1 MLVETPVKIMLRFGR
16 ECRRLASR
24 NLVTL
29 DGMNSICHCIA
40 ASDCIA
46 TTHSRSRLSLSLS
59 LSLALTTMQHPAAR
73 SIRLMQAFVVI
84 SLKLIQFH
92 SLVLN
97 DGVLLRKGAARFFFF
112 HNFFCWVLFTEI
124 TLLHLKRGFYV
135 HLFGFYDRKN

>member
-1 MLVETPVKIMLRFGR
+1 MLADTPVKIMLRFGR

-46 TTHSRSRLSLSLS
+46 TTHSRSRLSP
-59 LSLALTTMQHPAAR
+59 ALTTMQHPAAR

-112 HNFFCWVLFTEI
+112 HNFFCWVFICRNYIASFKARVLFAFI
-124 TLLHLKRGFYV
+124 WFL
-135 HLFGFYDRKN
+135 

>member
-46 TTHSRSRLSLSLS
+46 TTHSRSRLSP
-59 LSLALTTMQHPAAR
+59 APTTKQHPAAR